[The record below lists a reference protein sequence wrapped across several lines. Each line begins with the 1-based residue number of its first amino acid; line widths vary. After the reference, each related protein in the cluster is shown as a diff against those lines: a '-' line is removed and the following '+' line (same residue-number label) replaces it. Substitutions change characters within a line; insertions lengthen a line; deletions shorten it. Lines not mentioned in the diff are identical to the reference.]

1 MSPLTR
7 FKPEA
12 LNELIEVENDGETG
26 LLSDLIRDYSAGVQ
40 PSLSSISTALNEKKF
55 KELERYAH
63 TLKSSSRLLGLMA
76 TADLCETIEHE
87 ASKGTC
93 DRTHLIELTKEI
105 GHALAELVQ
114 FEATRRAA

>member
-1 MSPLTR
+1 MSPLAR
-7 FKPEA
+7 FNPEA

-40 PSLSSISTALNEKKF
+40 PSLSSISNALNEKKF

-63 TLKSSSRLLGLMA
+63 TLKSSSRLLGLLT
-76 TADLCETIEHE
+76 TAHLCETIEHE

-114 FEATRRAA
+114 FDANRRAA